1 MTDTNNTSFNYDLVI
16 FDWDGTIV
24 DSAAQ
29 IVTAMQGAIGE
40 LNLPERTDQQIAEL
54 IGLGLD
60 DAIGRLFPELPTE
73 NVLQMLDGYRRH
85 YGHAIDN
92 PAPIFAGMTELL
104 DELVAQ
110 GRTVAVATGKSRKG
124 LDRSL
129 RDTGLGDRFNLTR
142 CADETASKPSPLML
156 QEILQETGIS
166 HAQAVMIGDTEYDMQ
181 MATQINMPAI
191 GVAWGVHTSERLVA
205 ARADRVCSDVSALH
219 RALQKEESS

>member
-1 MTDTNNTSFNYDLVI
+1 MNYTAFNYDLVI

-29 IVTAMQGAIGE
+29 IVMAMQGAIGE
-40 LNLPERTDQQIAEL
+40 LELPARTDQQIAEL

-73 NVLQMLDGYRRH
+73 NVLKMLDGYRRH

-92 PAPIFAGMTELL
+92 PAPIFTGMVELL
-104 DELVAQ
+104 DDLVSQ
-110 GRTVAVATGKSRKG
+110 GRTIAVATGKSRKG

-129 RDTGLGDRFNLTR
+129 RDTDLGDRFTLTR

-156 QEILQETGIS
+156 QEILQETGVTPDR
-166 HAQAVMIGDTEYDMQ
+166 AVMIGDTEYDMQ
-181 MATQINMPAI
+181 MASQIDMPAI
-191 GVAWGVHTSERLVA
+191 GVAWGVHSKERLLA
-205 ARADRVCSDVSALH
+205 ADANQVCHEVGELH
-219 RALQKEESS
+219 RALN